1 MPVQHLRLRARCC
14 QRAGRAACHFAIS
27 FAIAFKAG
35 FSILNA
41 PENLGFAGKPHD
53 AVSSFLPQLHRK
65 EAMLS
70 SMCSISEGYE
80 DDLCQDAIVTFSL
93 ADADRVGLGIV
104 TAQKTIAPLVL
115 IAQDPALRLFI
126 PDDREDEHPLDS
138 VLSII
143 DRDSLVEVRMPLA
156 DHHQAHGDMCW
167 WLPDSIDLEGVYVKF
182 DPDKFIDPH

>member
-115 IAQDPALRLFI
+115 IAQDPGGLLW
-126 PDDREDEHPLDS
+126 DDMGWHVFKHARRRKH
-138 VLSII
+138 
-143 DRDSLVEVRMPLA
+143 A
-156 DHHQAHGDMCW
+156 DAKELGTWPAH
-167 WLPDSIDLEGVYVKF
+167 
-182 DPDKFIDPH
+182 